1 MSPSTRSS
9 ASTTRSGAKREGAP
23 LSSSHKPSSRKRALS
38 KAEEEEIKSKKGKQN
53 ESGVFLII
61 LSYLFIH
68 IVFSRWLRCPGTI

>member
-9 ASTTRSGAKREGAP
+9 ASITRSGTKREGAP

-38 KAEEEEIKSKKGKQN
+38 KAEQEEVKSKKGKQN
-53 ESGVFLII
+53 DSGVFQII

-68 IVFSRWLRCPGTI
+68 IVLSRWVRYPGTI